1 MKRSNFTKVIPSLG
15 CEGRSEGLPLPACR
29 ERVGVRGLIGR
40 AQNRANAPS
49 PGLLR
54 NPTSPRAMARGDLAR
69 RTFIALAAAALARPY
84 AARAQLAPNRPVR
97 IIVPFAPAGSSDV
110 LARLLQSPL
119 QQALGQTVIVENR
132 AGAGANIGMIEAA
145 RAEPDG
151 YTLLLTSSALVVNPA
166 LYKNVAYDPA
176 KDFAPIA
183 TLPVAPNILAVN
195 AKGSTSGNI
204 NSLSEV
210 VTRAKAEPG
219 KLNYASPGNGT
230 TPQLAMELFKLKA
243 GLDIANI
250 PFNGGGPATQALLT
264 GTVDLLLTALP
275 GAQAQVQAG
284 VMRGLAVTTQTRWV
298 NLPDVPTFKE
308 AGFPD
313 VVLETEHFLL
323 APAGTPPQLLQR
335 FTQATLAVMAQGEIK
350 NRVIALGYALVA
362 AGPDAVRERIANN
375 APFFKELI
383 VSAKIPQI
391 E

>member
-1 MKRSNFTKVIPSLG
+1 
-15 CEGRSEGLPLPACR
+15 
-29 ERVGVRGLIGR
+29 
-40 AQNRANAPS
+40 
-49 PGLLR
+49 
-54 NPTSPRAMARGDLAR
+54 MARGDLAR

-275 GAQAQVQAG
+275 GAQA
-284 VMRGLAVTTQTRWV
+284 RKCR
-298 NLPDVPTFKE
+298 
-308 AGFPD
+308 
-313 VVLETEHFLL
+313 
-323 APAGTPPQLLQR
+323 PA
-335 FTQATLAVMAQGEIK
+335 
-350 NRVIALGYALVA
+350 
-362 AGPDAVRERIANN
+362 
-375 APFFKELI
+375 
-383 VSAKIPQI
+383 
-391 E
+391 

>member
-1 MKRSNFTKVIPSLG
+1 MKRLDHIVSS
-15 CEGRSEGLPLPACR
+15 PACGAGEKFVRRR
-29 ERVGVRGLIGR
+29 ELI
-40 AQNRANAPS
+40 S
-49 PGLLR
+49 L
-54 NPTSPRAMARGDLAR
+54 
-69 RTFIALAAAALARPY
+69 IAAAALARPF
-84 AARAQLAPNRPVR
+84 AARAQLAPNRPIR

-132 AGAGANIGMIEAA
+132 AGAGANIGTLEAA

-183 TLPVAPNILAVN
+183 TLPVAPNVLAVN
-195 AKGSTSGNI
+195 AKGSNSGNI

-210 VTRAKAEPG
+210 VARAKAEPG

-230 TPQLAMELFKLKA
+230 TPQLAMELFKPKA
-243 GLDIANI
+243 GLDITNI

-313 VVLETEHFLL
+313 VTLETEHFLL
-323 APAGTPPQLLQR
+323 APAGTPPQLLER
-335 FTQATLAVMAQGEIK
+335 FTKATLAVMAQDDIK
-350 NRVIALGYALVA
+350 NRVVALGYAPIA
-362 AGPDAVRERIANN
+362 GGPDAVRERIAINV
-375 APFFKELI
+375 PFFKQL
-383 VSAKIPQI
+383 VASAKIPQI